1 MMIKIRSIVAYGEWR
16 LPGRHHKRSFWGDGN
31 ILHLGWDK
39 LGIFPDTKFVK
50 TYWVVHLI
58 SEHFT

>member
-16 LPGRHHKRSFWGDGN
+16 LPGRHHERSFWGDGN

-39 LGIFPDTKFVK
+39 LEIFPTLNLSK
-50 TYWVVHLI
+50 LI
-58 SEHFT
+58 GLYT